1 MVQAQLDFD
10 VNPGL
15 HKFLEYTVNDF
26 YIIRMQDEKL
36 RYARNLGYGE
46 SSLANYTN
54 NLPERPP

>member
-15 HKFLEYTVNDF
+15 HKFLEYRVNDF

-36 RYARNLGYGE
+36 RYARNLGYAE